1 MASSNISTY
10 TSLSVSSLFF
20 FHLLISSA
28 NSTDFNFS
36 SFNPNNKGI
45 IYYGAAISD
54 SSGFIDLTS
63 TNVSRGRAI
72 YNQSILLWNPITRQ
86 LADFTTHFDFRIIRT
101 KEYGVGD
108 GMVFFLSPNDSFIPD
123 DLVRLNRTN
132 NSTPPFVGVEFD
144 TYPNKYWDPND
155 TLNHISIDFNKP
167 VRSVVSN
174 GTTYLFNSSSVLEAS
189 VVYNGTQKRLS
200 VNLTFGINGTDSA
213 ALTLSHDVDFR
224 VVFDSPYVHIG
235 FSATTGMSEFHQINS
250 WTFDCTDF
258 HQTKSHHRK
267 VCVIAGVVVV
277 SLMTVILGVLLMW
290 LVRKMKSRRRNRD
303 DDDDDDI
310 DLGENERGPQKFPYG
325 KLAAATDDFNN
336 ERKLGAGGFGG
347 VYRGFLKDMGLEVAI
362 KKVSD
367 ASKQG
372 KKEYLSEVKIISQ
385 LRHRHLV
392 QLIGYCRSNSRFLL
406 VYELIP
412 NGSLDS
418 HLFGPKPPL
427 AWPDRH
433 KIALG
438 LASALLYLHEEWTQ
452 CVLHRDVKASNV
464 MLDENFEAKLGDF
477 GLARLVEHDQ
487 NLQTTDVAG
496 TRGYLAP
503 ECYYTGKASKE
514 SDVYS
519 FGVVALEIACGRK
532 VIDFTAG
539 EERLILVKW
548 VWELYGL
555 GRLSEA
561 VDERLG
567 GEFDEGEIER
577 LMVVGL
583 WCAHPNHA
591 SRPSMRQAIGV
602 LHSEAELP
610 ELPCNMHLPFVA
622 PPPIDQSVISY
633 ASYSNSPVLAR

>member
-10 TSLSVSSLFF
+10 TSLLFSLFF

-28 NSTDFNFS
+28 ISTHFNFS

-45 IYYGAAISD
+45 IYYGATIPD
-54 SSGFIDLTS
+54 GSGFIDLTR
-63 TNVSRGRAI
+63 TNGSLGRAI
-72 YNQSILLWNPITRQ
+72 YSQSITLWNPITRQ

-101 KEYGVGD
+101 EEYSGGD
-108 GMVFFLSPNDSFIPD
+108 GMVFFLSPNGSFILD

-155 TLNHISIDFNKP
+155 TLNYIGIDINKT
-167 VRSVVSN
+167 VKSVVSN
-174 GTTYLFNSSSVLEAS
+174 RTAYLFNSSSVLEAS
-189 VVYNGTQKRLS
+189 IVYNGTQRRLS
-200 VNLTFGINGTDSA
+200 VNLTFGISGTDSA
-213 ALTLSHDVDFR
+213 VLILSRYVDFR
-224 VVFDSPYVHIG
+224 VVFDSPYVRIG
-235 FSATTGMSEFHQINS
+235 FSASTGMSEFHQINS
-250 WTFDCTDF
+250 WTFDSTDF
-258 HQTKSHHRK
+258 DQTKSHLRK

-277 SLMTVILGVLLMW
+277 SLVTVVLGVLLLW

-303 DDDDDDI
+303 DDDDDI
-310 DLGENERGPQKFPYG
+310 DLGDNEKGPQKFPYG

-347 VYRGFLKDMGLEVAI
+347 VYRGFLKDMGVEVAI

-392 QLIGYCRSNSRFLL
+392 QLIGYCSSNSRFLL

-427 AWPDRH
+427 SWPDRH

-438 LASALLYLHEEWTQ
+438 LASALLYLHEEWTR

-519 FGVVALEIACGRK
+519 FGVVALEIVCGRK

-555 GRLSEA
+555 GRLGEA

-583 WCAHPNHA
+583 WCAHPNDA

-602 LHSEAELP
+602 LRSEVELP
-610 ELPCNMHLPFVA
+610 ELPCKMPLPFEA
-622 PPPIDQSVISY
+622 PPPIDQSEISY
-633 ASYSNSPVLAR
+633 ASYSNSPVSAR